1 MLRFKVRFN
10 ILASVIPLAVA
21 AFFARG
27 DLLPGARP
35 CIAVADMS
43 VQLTS
48 LPWQAERHV
57 SFTTDPALA
66 TVRVQISDNAAAAD
80 FAVIDDID
88 NGEAGGC
95 QTNPATQ
102 LVSISASPA
111 ASEPVIYL
119 SAEGPADYRIFVRSK
134 TFSTRDAAA
143 LIVGARGVHRRIQ
156 AASL

>member
-1 MLRFKVRFN
+1 MLRFR

-27 DLLPGARP
+27 ELFAASRP

-43 VQLTS
+43 IQLTS
-48 LPWQAERHV
+48 LFWQADRHV
-57 SFTTDPALA
+57 SFTNDPALA
-66 TVRVQISDNAAAAD
+66 TVRVQITDNAAAAD

-102 LVSISASPA
+102 LVSISASTA

-119 SAEGPADYRIFVRSK
+119 SPDGPADYRIFVHSK
-134 TFSTRDAAA
+134 TFSARDAAA
-143 LIVGARGVHRRIQ
+143 LIVGARGAHPRIR

>member
-1 MLRFKVRFN
+1 MLRFK
-10 ILASVIPLAVA
+10 ILASVVPLAVA

-48 LPWQAERHV
+48 LSWHADRHV
-57 SFTTDPALA
+57 SFTIDPALA
-66 TVRVQISDNAAAAD
+66 TVRVQISDSAEAAD

-95 QTNPATQ
+95 QANPATQ
-102 LVSISASPA
+102 LVSISSAPA
-111 ASEPVIYL
+111 ESDPVIYL
-119 SAEGPADYRIFVRSK
+119 STAGPADYRIFVHSK
-134 TFSTRDAAA
+134 TFSARDAAA
-143 LIVGARGVHRRIQ
+143 LIVGARGAHHRIQ

>member
-1 MLRFKVRFN
+1 MLRFR

-27 DLLPGARP
+27 ELFAASRP

-43 VQLTS
+43 IQLTS
-48 LPWQAERHV
+48 LFWQADRHV
-57 SFTTDPALA
+57 SFTDDPALA
-66 TVRVQISDNAAAAD
+66 TVRVQITDNAAAAD

-88 NGEAGGC
+88 NAEAGGC

-102 LVSISASPA
+102 LVSISASSA

-119 SAEGPADYRIFVRSK
+119 SPDGPADYRIFVHSK
-134 TFSTRDAAA
+134 TFSARDAAA
-143 LIVGARGVHRRIQ
+143 LIVGARGAHPRIR

>member
-1 MLRFKVRFN
+1 
-10 ILASVIPLAVA
+10 
-21 AFFARG
+21 
-27 DLLPGARP
+27 
-35 CIAVADMS
+35 MS

-57 SFTTDPALA
+57 SFTNDPALA

-102 LVSISASPA
+102 LVSISASP
-111 ASEPVIYL
+111 
-119 SAEGPADYRIFVRSK
+119 
-134 TFSTRDAAA
+134 
-143 LIVGARGVHRRIQ
+143 RRP
-156 AASL
+156 SR

>member
-1 MLRFKVRFN
+1 MLRFKFRFK

-102 LVSISASPA
+102 LVSISASSA

-119 SAEGPADYRIFVRSK
+119 STRRDPPITG
-134 TFSTRDAAA
+134 FSC
-143 LIVGARGVHRRIQ
+143 GQKHSRR
-156 AASL
+156 AMPPP